1 MAYSHSPSLMP
12 SGIAPPRLSGA
23 KSHIFQPP
31 RTRSDSASSSLVLTR
46 STASTTT
53 SKSMTRPPFTQR
65 KRSRAMD
72 DEDGAMDR
80 CPGSPQPLVNTKYVL
95 AGGMDTPTIRA
106 SQLGESEYTDVS
118 YRKQLD
124 GGIRETRRGLFCDIE
139 GPLPPDGRQGNGR
152 PVGWDSPGTTSW
164 GKAVLGKIWQW
175 GGAVFRGFH
184 AGGGQGYTLNTNPE
198 SSSYPVEPSFWET
211 EKSFSTWGPPDR
223 ESTPVPGR
231 FPEEDFIP
239 NYLDQHPTPEP
250 RPSKR
255 RQVSRNNTENEEIA
269 KNWVVVQPPAT
280 IQPPAIETSTPS
292 KPQTQ
297 PRAGGTSRY
306 SMPTASSSGRRSTAT
321 PVRPASRAGTAPRR
335 PMLPK
340 VSHAGSPALT
350 PSRGASFASARSS
363 PNSKIPRPSS
373 PMRSPNKAMT
383 SPAAKEAQRWV
394 AQKKK
399 EEREADES
407 IKRLDRQ
414 LKAMIREG
422 KEALGTRV
430 EVEMDY
436 ELGDGEGSKKWGF

>member
-1 MAYSHSPSLMP
+1 MTHSNNPSPMP
-12 SGIAPPRLSGA
+12 SNIAPPRLSGA

-31 RTRSDSASSSLVLTR
+31 RTRSDSASSSLILTH
-46 STASTTT
+46 SATSTTT
-53 SKSMTRPPFTQR
+53 STSTPRPRFAPR
-65 KRSRAMD
+65 KRTRAMD

-95 AGGMDTPTIRA
+95 AGGMDTPNMRA
-106 SQLGESEYTDVS
+106 SQLDESVHTDIS

-124 GGIRETRRGLFCDIE
+124 S
-139 GPLPPDGRQGNGR
+139 GPLLPPDGRQGNGR
-152 PVGWDSPGTTSW
+152 PVGWDSPGSNGW
-164 GKAVLGKIWQW
+164 GKAVLGKIWEW

-184 AGGGQGYTLNTNPE
+184 AGGGQGYTINTNPE
-198 SSSYPVEPSFWET
+198 SNTYQVQEQSIWET
-211 EKSFSTWGPPDR
+211 EKSFNTWGPPDR

-231 FPEEDFIP
+231 FPEGDFIP
-239 NYLDQHPTPEP
+239 NYLDQRPTPEA

-255 RQVSRNNTENEEIA
+255 RQVSRNNTQNEEIA
-269 KNWVVVQPPAT
+269 KNWVVVQPPA
-280 IQPPAIETSTPS
+280 IKNITPS
-292 KPQTQ
+292 RPQPQ
-297 PRAGGTSRY
+297 SHPRAGGTARY
-306 SMPTASSSGRRSTAT
+306 SMPTASSSGRRSTAN
-321 PVRPASRAGTAPRR
+321 PARPASRAGLTAPRR
-335 PMLPK
+335 PMLSR

-350 PSRGASFASARSS
+350 PSRGASFASARST

-373 PMRSPNKAMT
+373 PMRSPNKAMD

-407 IKRLDRQ
+407 IRRLDRQ

-436 ELGDGEGSKKWGF
+436 EEGDGARKWDF